1 MNFNTCV
8 EWRAQWRRNGALRHK
23 LSCQVGMNFNT
34 QQMGGGGT
42 MGDVPLS
49 RRGYDF

>member
-1 MNFNTCV
+1 MNFNTYV
-8 EWRAQWRRNGALRHK
+8 SRDMQWKRKGFQRHK
-23 LSCQVGMNFNT
+23 LSCQAGMNFTT

-49 RRGYDF
+49 RRGYEF